1 MPTMQ
6 EQFAADLAD
15 AQAARDAML
24 DELRQALIGRDG
36 WTEWESAFT
45 HVEFGDDH
53 LVNTRRE
60 IHAARARTEDWL
72 KPQFELRC
80 EKKNG
85 AGQAT
90 DEARFT
96 SAAEALAWIE
106 EPRSDTTI
114 VDRIKAEEA
123 RRFAERDK
131 VDLAGLAGR
140 QVDSGRTGSGR
151 QFRVV
156 EFEEV
161 GRVRITDLSPTSWRV
176 SIGRKGRLVEP
187 AEGEDAAKAVRAA
200 IEELHRAVRS

>member
-1 MPTMQ
+1 VTLQ
-6 EQFAADLAD
+6 EEFHVRLAEAEAALD
-15 AQAARDAML
+15 AVL
-24 DELRQALIGRDG
+24 DELRQALAGRQG
-36 WTEWESAFT
+36 WNEWERTFS
-45 HVEFGDDH
+45 H
-53 LVNTRRE
+53 LEVGEDRLPRTRRE
-60 IHAARARTEDWL
+60 IRTARGRTEDWL
-72 KPQFELRC
+72 KPRFELSC

-114 VDRIKAEEA
+114 VDRIKDEEA

-140 QVDSGRTGSGR
+140 RTDAGRDGKDR
-151 QFRVV
+151 WFRVV

-176 SIGRKGRLVEP
+176 SIGRKGTVVEP
-187 AEGEDAAKAVRAA
+187 AEGEDARKAVRAA
-200 IEELHRAVRS
+200 IEELHRAVTS